1 MNNRLRLL
9 QLLLLIATTLIFISC
24 APAQKEFTYNK
35 FIVGAPC
42 EVKFYY
48 ISERSAKEIIDVIDL
63 ELTTLDS
70 LLNYFSEKS
79 LVSELNRKQR
89 VKAASDIIYL
99 ISLSDSISCLT
110 NGLFDIS
117 VAPLLEIWGFY
128 QGELT
133 IPDTTEIEATKKR
146 VDYRRI
152 QIRGDSIIIPQGM
165 KIDLGGI
172 AQGYAAD
179 RVAMILRQRHV
190 KSAIINIGGEVI
202 AIGKSPQGR
211 PWRVG
216 IRNPRGEGIIEAIEL
231 EDFAIATSGD
241 YEKFFMI
248 NEKRYPHIINP
259 KTGFPALDF
268 VSVTIFAKDAAF
280 ADAVATAVATMKPT
294 EAMKFLDSLGIR
306 GIIYYEEDGTLQ
318 RMENQ

>member
-9 QLLLLIATTLIFISC
+9 QLLLLIATALIFFSC
-24 APAQKEFTYNK
+24 APQKEYSYNK

-42 EVKFYY
+42 EIKLYY

-79 LVSELNRKQR
+79 FVSELNRRQR
-89 VKAASDIIYL
+89 VKASSDVIYL
-99 ISLSDSISCLT
+99 ISLSDSISRLT
-110 NGLFDIS
+110 GGLFDIS

-128 QGELT
+128 SSKLT
-133 IPDTTEIEATKKR
+133 IPNTTKIERIKKLI
-146 VDYRRI
+146 DYRKI
-152 QIRGDSIIIPQGM
+152 QIKHDSIIIPQGM

-202 AIGKSPQGR
+202 VIGKSPKGR

-216 IRNPRGEGIIEAIEL
+216 IRNPRGKGIIETVEL
-231 EDFAIATSGD
+231 EDLAIATSGD
-241 YEKFFMI
+241 YEKFFLI

-280 ADAVATAVATMKPT
+280 ADAIATAVATMKPKD
-294 EAMKFLDSLGIR
+294 AMKFLDSLGIR
-306 GIIYYEEDGTLQ
+306 GIIYFEDDGDLQ
-318 RMENQ
+318 RVESR